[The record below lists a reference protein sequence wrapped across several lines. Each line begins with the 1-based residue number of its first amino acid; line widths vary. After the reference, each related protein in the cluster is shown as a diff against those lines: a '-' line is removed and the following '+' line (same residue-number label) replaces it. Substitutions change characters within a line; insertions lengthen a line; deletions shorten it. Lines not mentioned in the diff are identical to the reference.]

1 MQNDINNL
9 ETKLVNL
16 RKVYVN
22 LKKDL
27 YNNIEQLEEK
37 YKNSY
42 TKNILVSNNVV
53 LKWKQKISSIEQK
66 ITNQMLLELKEHFR
80 ITKTTAPF
88 ENRKIKRFSKKVID
102 ILETSFRS
110 DRYPSEEEKN
120 RIANL
125 CLISVK
131 QVNNWFTN
139 KRNRSKQYDVNIYRD
154 Y

>member
-27 YNNIEQLEEK
+27 YNNIELLEEK
-37 YKNSY
+37 YKNS
-42 TKNILVSNNVV
+42 NMEELIISN
-53 LKWKQKISSIEQK
+53 KTAYEIESKINSVASK

>member
-1 MQNDINNL
+1 MQNDINNI
-9 ETKLVNL
+9 ETKLVSLQQKYINFKKNL
-16 RKVYVN
+16 AEKIKEIEEQHKDKYNGRLFLSPKTAENVGCCIDKVKHCV
-22 LKKDL
+22 
-27 YNNIEQLEEK
+27 
-37 YKNSY
+37 
-42 TKNILVSNNVV
+42 
-53 LKWKQKISSIEQK
+53 
-66 ITNQMLLELKEHFR
+66 TNKMLLELKEHFR

>member
-1 MQNDINNL
+1 MQNDINSL
-9 ETKLVNL
+9 ETKLVSL
-16 RKVYVN
+16 RKVYLN

-37 YKNSY
+37 YKNS
-42 TKNILVSNNVV
+42 NMEELIISN
-53 LKWKQKISSIEQK
+53 KTAYEIESKINSVASK